1 MPDLTAPPAPLARRT
16 LVGAA
21 WAAPV
26 IALAVSAPSAA
37 ASGTL
42 PPLGA
47 RAEGPAEDVAS
58 ASTAYRVYATNTG
71 SAPLEGGSV
80 IVVLQDPGSGYS
92 FAGFNGQQWS
102 YADGFPEGRIALRY
116 DPALAAGEESGILLL
131 LIASD
136 DRTQSPVP
144 VADLVIT
151 APGFDVAVLSLTVP
165 Y

>member
-1 MPDLTAPPAPLARRT
+1 MPDPTAPAAPLARRT

-26 IALAVSAPSAA
+26 VALAVSAPTAA

-47 RAEGPAEDVAS
+47 RADGPAEYRPS
-58 ASTAYRVYATNTG
+58 SSTEYRVFVTNTG
-71 SAPLEGGSV
+71 STPLEGGSV
-80 IVVLQDPGSGYS
+80 IAVLQDPGDGYV
-92 FAGFNGQQWS
+92 FDGYNGQQWS
-102 YADGFPEGRIALRY
+102 YAYGFPEGRVALRY
-116 DPALAAGEESGILLL
+116 DPALAPGEESVVLFL
-131 LIASD
+131 LIANT

-151 APGFDVAVLSLTVP
+151 APGFDVTVLSLSVP